1 MAASLGSLKYG
12 FGVTFIHDTV
22 WYMLLFLAPLMLLS
36 LALGWRGGQRSRE
49 ALVHYVLGGTVIRLV
64 LSVIGIYVALQL
76 GVADRLTFVLN
87 FMTLYFIFLTFE
99 IYGLMTTLRAN
110 FENPT

>member
-22 WYMLLFLAPLMLLS
+22 WYMLLFLASLMLLS

-49 ALVHYVLGGTVIRLV
+49 ALVYYVLGGTVIRLV
-64 LSVIGIYVALQL
+64 LSVIGVYVALQL
-76 GVADRLTFVLN
+76 GVADRLMFVLN
-87 FMTLYFIFLTFE
+87 FMTLYLVFLFFE
-99 IYGLMTTLRAN
+99 VYYLLTKS
-110 FENPT
+110 PTNVERHT